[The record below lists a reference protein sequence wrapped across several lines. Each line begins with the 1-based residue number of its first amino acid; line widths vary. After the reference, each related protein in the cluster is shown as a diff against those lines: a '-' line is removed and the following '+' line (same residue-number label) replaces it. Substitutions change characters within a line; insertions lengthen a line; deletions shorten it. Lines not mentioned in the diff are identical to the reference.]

1 MQKSFGRLIS
11 KDYRCSYHWSEKTR
25 LIIVL
30 SGLLLQRINLEMSGK
45 SWWNI
50 EPIVSQANSELKL
63 DHKQSGSDNFI
74 RHLIYYCVV
83 KYFAPKINDSTYTRP
98 HKIHAMV
105 LFCNHSTMYNPRSCK
120 RSETLFQ
127 ISLLLFLT
135 WREFFYSQPTHFSS
149 QPKK

>member
-1 MQKSFGRLIS
+1 MSRVYENNEMAQLFISCETLLLNLQDMQKSFGRLIS
-11 KDYRCSYHWSEKTR
+11 KVYRCSYHWSWKTR

-30 SGLLLQRINLEMSGK
+30 SGLLLQRINLEMLGK

-63 DHKQSGSDNFI
+63 NHKQSGSDKFI

-83 KYFAPKINDSTYTRP
+83 KYFAPKINDSTYARP

-105 LFCNHSTMYNPRSCK
+105 LFCI
-120 RSETLFQ
+120 L
-127 ISLLLFLT
+127 
-135 WREFFYSQPTHFSS
+135 
-149 QPKK
+149 